1 MSVSYVS
8 SNLTKVFTYANTV
21 NFRFHNNKLL
31 LDDKERNRIENYWQK
46 ALIKNNS
53 LFNGKVLTVQEIHYC
68 ENKMVI
74 DVCVTDYAHLTYVM
88 NHERTQITMCK
99 ALAAGALLTTK
110 DDYILLGK
118 MGEKTSFPGI
128 IQCIGGG
135 ISEEDLIGEE
145 AAIYTVIRECY
156 EEIGIRIERGLAD
169 PLKKYVYIRDKMSTL
184 GFVYIVNLD
193 LSKEE
198 VKKIFRDFKGDINEI
213 DKIIYVKSAKEE
225 IIRFCEENRL
235 VDYLKPVLYD
245 YSNICELSQIKDLRR
260 YANEKCKILL

>member
-8 SNLTKVFTYANTV
+8 SNLTKVFTYTNTV
-21 NFRFHNNKLL
+21 NFNFHNNKLI
-31 LDDKERNRIENYWQK
+31 LDDKERNRVEDYWQK

-53 LFNGKVLTVQEIHYC
+53 LFNGKVLTVQKLHCC
-68 ENKMVI
+68 EDNMVI
-74 DVCVTDYAHLTYVM
+74 DVCVTDYAHLIYVM
-88 NHERTQITMCK
+88 NHEKAQITMCK

-110 DDYILLGK
+110 DNYILLGK
-118 MGEKTSFPGI
+118 MGEKTSFPSI

-156 EEIGIRIERGLAD
+156 EEIGIRIERRLAE
-169 PLKKYVYIRDKMSTL
+169 PLKKYIYVRDKMTTL

-198 VKKIFRDFKGDINEI
+198 VKKIFRDFKRNNNEI
-213 DKIIYVKSAKEE
+213 DKLIYVKNAKEE
-225 IIRFCEENRL
+225 IIKFCEENKL

-245 YSNICELSQIKDLRR
+245 YSNICELSQFKEGAYER
-260 YANEKCKILL
+260 N